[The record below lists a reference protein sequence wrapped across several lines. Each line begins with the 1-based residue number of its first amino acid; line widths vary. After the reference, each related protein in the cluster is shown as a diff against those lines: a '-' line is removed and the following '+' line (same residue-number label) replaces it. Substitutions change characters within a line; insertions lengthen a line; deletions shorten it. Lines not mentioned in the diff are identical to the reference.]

1 MPRRPNGKRV
11 VSADG
16 AVSVRA
22 KNANGEGSVYFVET
36 AGAWRASYLLPG
48 ELKRRFVKLGP
59 ATWS

>member
-22 KNANGEGSVYFVET
+22 KNANGQGSVYFVESGGRRT
-36 AGAWRASYLLPG
+36 SLPG
-48 ELKRRFVKLGP
+48 IRNGASSKREC
-59 ATWS
+59 ATW